1 MKKYQGLSKG
11 QPKQLNEFEEVIRI
25 VKEILESA
33 SVCPSKEREIQRT
46 IRRYEELTALK
57 GDYMER
63 LKNEISDREID
74 KHQLF
79 KEKILNIK
87 LAKFSGLNSKNDY
100 YTFKDVFEKL
110 HFRTTPKT
118 MLPEL
123 LRNNTLKILHY
134 H

>member
-1 MKKYQGLSKG
+1 MMDNLKIEFAKSLENTSDEEVSRLSKE

-33 SVCPSKEREIQRT
+33 SVCQSKEREIQQT

-79 KEKILNIK
+79 KEKILNVK
-87 LAKFSGLNSKNDY
+87 LAKFSGLNSSRDY
-100 YTFKDVFEKL
+100 YPFKDEFGKL
-110 HFRTTPKT
+110 H
-118 MLPEL
+118 L
-123 LRNNTLKILHY
+123 
-134 H
+134 